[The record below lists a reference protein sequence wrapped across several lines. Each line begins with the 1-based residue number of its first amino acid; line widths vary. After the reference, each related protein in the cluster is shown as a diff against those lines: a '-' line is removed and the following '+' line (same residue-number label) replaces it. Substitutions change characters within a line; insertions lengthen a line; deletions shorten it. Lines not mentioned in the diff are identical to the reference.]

1 MGFAPLA
8 PFILWLSGH
17 VLRLLRASRFR
28 HNVPHD
34 GQRGACRLGSLDS
47 LPAPWLSD
55 SAEAAVALRAK
66 FVRRSLLVAG
76 HIQSVLERGVQH
88 LLLENYVE
96 HVVDWALRAARDGG
110 GRGRADGVELRLSA
124 PGALQMLEVAAAD
137 VPPLLAAGAE
147 AGFPV
152 FWCHLNRLG
161 AGRVLED

>member
-1 MGFAPLA
+1 MGFAPLV
-8 PFILWLSGH
+8 PFILWLSGQ

-28 HNVPHD
+28 RSVPHD
-34 GQRGACRLGSLDS
+34 DQRGACHLVSLES

-55 SAEAAVALRAK
+55 SAEAAAALRAK

-96 HVVDWALRAARDGG
+96 HVVDWALRAATDGG